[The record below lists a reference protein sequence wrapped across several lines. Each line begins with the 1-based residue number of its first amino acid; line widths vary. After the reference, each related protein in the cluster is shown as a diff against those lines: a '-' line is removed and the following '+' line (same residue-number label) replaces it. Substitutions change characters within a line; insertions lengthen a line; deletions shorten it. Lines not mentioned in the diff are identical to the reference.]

1 MRLRYLR
8 VRNYPPLEDVE
19 LVFHKPSLPGRE
31 CAIRFVVGVNGSGK
45 THLLQ
50 AVAESFLAMAR
61 QRPPHFPVT
70 LVYELG
76 EGDSNRTVVFDRP
89 GLARDAGWWKSIHT
103 AAVAGTDD
111 YSRDDWH
118 DILTQ
123 ARAGHEYWEPLIRD
137 GNWPGT
143 GVGLPEAVLAYTTGS
158 LDPWNVLFRREP
170 ATVDTHTVSQDAEY
184 ATAIERPAGWS
195 RQQELAYQAAQTT
208 EEARSEASRLRQ
220 MSEEL
225 ATKEH
230 DQTICQLLDPVQLKL
245 ALLAV
250 SLRQAMQDYRRY
262 ATDDAAR
269 SFMLE
274 IRGNSDEEKGL
285 RRQLSQIGWV
295 WPVSVV
301 LQVDFNLD
309 AWGEREAMRKR
320 SLIQAL
326 YLAANE
332 VIRVPEPSTQ
342 RRLFFDLQSKSTFDP
357 ESALHARA
365 MEGYFGGVATF
376 EYAGDA
382 LLQFLGGP
390 ENSPFNSFKTL
401 LDLHRQGLLTDI
413 QFAVRKADVDD
424 ILLFDELSDG
434 EQVYLGRMA
443 LFHLLEGESDAL
455 LLLDEPEVHFNDKW
469 KRQIVN
475 IVDSVLRERANDV
488 LIATHSSIVLTD
500 VFNDE
505 IILFD
510 KKDGHAVPHEI
521 RSTTFGADPSEV
533 MIRLF
538 GVPDSMGER
547 ALEWLDSQLVR
558 PWTAQD
564 LPELEDLLEKVGPGF
579 HRSEL
584 RGILRRLKDDA
595 AQD

>member
-1 MRLRYLR
+1 MRLRYLHIR
-8 VRNYPPLEDVE
+8 SYPPLEDVDIT
-19 LVFHKPSLPGRE
+19 FHKPNLPDRE

-61 QRPPHFPVT
+61 KKPPHFPIT
-70 LVYELG
+70 LIYELG
-76 EGDSNRTVVFDRP
+76 EGDNNRTVVFNSP
-89 GLARDAGWWKSIHT
+89 GPARDAGWWRSTQT
-103 AAVAGTDD
+103 AAVARTDD
-111 YSRDDWH
+111 YSRDDWQNV
-118 DILTQ
+118 LAQ
-123 ARAGHEYWEPLIRD
+123 ARTGHEYWEPLIRN
-137 GNWPGT
+137 GSWPGT

-158 LDPWNVLFRREP
+158 LDPWKALFRQEP
-170 ATVDTHTVSQDAEY
+170 VAADIDIVSQDADY
-184 ATAIERPAGWS
+184 HAAMERPASWS
-195 RQQELAYQAAQTT
+195 WQQELALQAAQTT
-208 EEARSEASRLRQ
+208 EEARSEVSRLRQ
-220 MSEEL
+220 MREES

-230 DQTICQLLDPVQLKL
+230 DQTICQLLDPIQLKL

-250 SLRQAMQDYRRY
+250 SLRQSMRDYRLY
-262 ATDDAAR
+262 ATDESVQ
-269 SFMLE
+269 SFILQV
-274 IRGNSDEEKGL
+274 RDKSDKTKGL
-285 RRQLSQIGWV
+285 RRQLSQVGWV

-301 LQVDFNLD
+301 LQVNFNPID
-309 AWGEREAMRKR
+309 WGEREAMQKR
-320 SLIQAL
+320 SLMQAL
-326 YLAANE
+326 YLGATE
-332 VIRVPEPSTQ
+332 VVREPEPSTH
-342 RRLFFDLQSKSTFDP
+342 RRLFFDLKSKFAFDP
-357 ESALHARA
+357 ASVPHASA
-365 MEGYFGGVATF
+365 MEEYLGGVTAF

-390 ENSPFNSFKTL
+390 EGSTFDSFKTL

-434 EQVYLGRMA
+434 EQVYLERMA

-469 KRQIVN
+469 KREIVD
-475 IVDSVLRERANDV
+475 IVDSALKERANDV
-488 LIATHSSIVLTD
+488 LIATHSSITLTD

-510 KKDGHAVPHEI
+510 KMDGQSVPREI
-521 RSTTFGADPSEV
+521 RSMTFGADPSEV

-538 GVPDSMGER
+538 GVRDSMGER
-547 ALEWLDSQLVR
+547 ALEWLDSQLER
-558 PWTAQD
+558 TWIDQD
-564 LPELEDLLEKVGPGF
+564 HSELEKLLERIGPGF

-584 RGILRRLKDDA
+584 RALLNRLKSDA

>member
-8 VRNYPPLEDVE
+8 VRSYPPFEDVE
-19 LVFHKPSLPGRE
+19 FAFRRSILPGRE
-31 CAIRFVVGVNGSGK
+31 CAIHFVVGVNGSGK

-76 EGDSNRTVVFDRP
+76 EDDNNRTVVFDSP
-89 GLARDAGWWKSIHT
+89 GRARDAGWWRSTQT
-103 AAVAGTDD
+103 AAVAGTED

-118 DILTQ
+118 GILAQ
-123 ARAGHEYWEPLIRD
+123 ARAGHEYWEPLIR
-137 GNWPGT
+137 NASWPGT

-158 LDPWNVLFRREP
+158 LDPWNALFRREP
-170 ATVDTHTVSQDAEY
+170 AVANIDIVSQDEEY
-184 ATAIERPAGWS
+184 ATGIERPADWS

-208 EEARSEASRLRQ
+208 KEARSEVARLGQ
-220 MSEEL
+220 MAEESV
-225 ATKEH
+225 TKEH
-230 DQTICQLLDPVQLKL
+230 DQTICQLIDPVQLKL
-245 ALLAV
+245 AVLAV

-262 ATDDAAR
+262 ATDEAAR
-269 SFMLE
+269 SFILQ
-274 IRGNSDEEKGL
+274 IRENSDEEKGL
-285 RRQLSQIGWV
+285 RRLLSQVGWV

-301 LQVDFNLD
+301 LQMDFNPD
-309 AWGEREAMRKR
+309 AWGEREAMQKR
-320 SLIQAL
+320 SLMQVL

-332 VIRVPEPSTQ
+332 VVHGPAPRTQ
-342 RRLFFDLQSKSTFDP
+342 RRLFFDLKSKSAFDP
-357 ESALHARA
+357 ASVLPVSA
-365 MEGYFGGVATF
+365 MEEYLGGVAAF

-390 ENSPFNSFKTL
+390 ESSPFDSFKTL
-401 LDLHRQGLLTDI
+401 LYLRRQGLLTDI
-413 QFAVRKADVDD
+413 QFAIRKADVDD

-469 KRQIVN
+469 KREIVD
-475 IVDSVLRERANDV
+475 IVDSVLKGRANDV
-488 LIATHSSIVLTD
+488 LIATQSSITLTD

-510 KKDGHAVPHEI
+510 KKAGRSVPREI

-547 ALEWLDSQLVR
+547 ALVWLDSQLVR
-558 PWTAQD
+558 EWTAQD
-564 LPELEDLLEKVGPGF
+564 LPELEQFLEKVGPGF

-584 RGILRRLKDDA
+584 RGILKRLKADA

>member
-8 VRNYPPLEDVE
+8 VRGYPPLEDVE
-19 LVFHKPSLPGRE
+19 ITFRSPSLPGRE

-61 QRPPHFPVT
+61 QKPPRFPVT
-70 LVYELG
+70 LVYDLG
-76 EGDSNRTVVFDRP
+76 ERHSTRTVIFDSP
-89 GLARDAGWWKSIHT
+89 GPAREVGWWESAPSAAPVESDRYGTEDWRRILAR
-103 AAVAGTDD
+103 V
-111 YSRDDWH
+111 RDG
-118 DILTQ
+118 LE
-123 ARAGHEYWEPLIRD
+123 GWEPLIRD
-137 GNWPGT
+137 ANWPGA

-158 LDPWNVLFRREP
+158 LIPWQALFVPEAAAAGMGVVAEDEP
-170 ATVDTHTVSQDAEY
+170 YPAA
-184 ATAIERPAGWS
+184 AERPVGWN
-195 RQQELAYQAAQTT
+195 RQRELDLQAALSTD
-208 EEARSEASRLRQ
+208 EARSEMSRLRQ
-220 MSEEL
+220 MAEE
-225 ATKEH
+225 AIGREH
-230 DQTICQLLDPVQLKL
+230 DQTVCQLLDPVQLKL
-245 ALLAV
+245 AVLAV
-250 SLRQAMQDYRRY
+250 SLRQAMEDHRRY
-262 ATDDAAR
+262 DTAEAAA
-269 SFMLE
+269 SW
-274 IRGNSDEEKGL
+274 IRRIRDQSDEEEGL
-285 RRQLSQIGWV
+285 RRLLSQIGWV

-301 LQVDFNLD
+301 LHMDFDPN
-309 AWGEREAMRKR
+309 AWGEREAMQKG
-320 SLIQAL
+320 SLMQAL
-326 YLAANE
+326 YLAASE
-332 VIRVPEPSTQ
+332 VVREPEPSTL
-342 RRLFFDLQSKSTFDP
+342 RRLFFDLKSKSTFDP
-357 ESALHARA
+357 ASVLSTGA
-365 MEGYFGGVATF
+365 MEEHLGGVSAF

-390 ENSPFNSFKTL
+390 DGSPFDSFKTL
-401 LDLHRQGLLTDI
+401 LDLRRQGLLADI

-434 EQVYLGRMA
+434 EQVYLERMA

-469 KRQIVN
+469 KREIVD
-475 IVDSVLRERANDV
+475 IVDSVLRDRANDV
-488 LIATHSSIVLTD
+488 LIATHSSITLTD

-510 KKDGHAVPHEI
+510 KTDGQSVPREI

-547 ALEWLDSQLVR
+547 ALEWLDSQLDR
-558 PWTAQD
+558 EWKDRD
-564 LPELEDLLEKVGPGF
+564 LPELETLLERVGPGF

-584 RGILRRLKDDA
+584 REILNRLKNGS

>member
-8 VRNYPPLEDVE
+8 VRSYPPLQDVE
-19 LVFHKPSLPGRE
+19 ITFRKPFLPGRE

-61 QRPPHFPVT
+61 QKPPHFPVT

-76 EGDSNRTVVFDRP
+76 EGRNFRTVIFDSP
-89 GLARDAGWWKSIHT
+89 GLARDVGWWESALS
-103 AAVAGTDD
+103 AAPAETDHYGTDD
-111 YSRDDWH
+111 WRRMLARVRDA
-118 DILTQ
+118 LE
-123 ARAGHEYWEPLIRD
+123 GWEPLIRD
-137 GNWPGT
+137 GNWPGA
-143 GVGLPEAVLAYTTGS
+143 GVGLPDAVLAYTTGS
-158 LDPWNVLFRREP
+158 LIPWKALFLQEAAAASMDVVAQNEP
-170 ATVDTHTVSQDAEY
+170 YPTDAE
-184 ATAIERPAGWS
+184 RPVGWN
-195 RQQELAYQAAQTT
+195 RQRELDLQAALTT
-208 EEARSEASRLRQ
+208 DEARSEISRLRQ
-220 MSEEL
+220 IAEE
-225 ATKEH
+225 AIGREH
-230 DQTICQLLDPVQLKL
+230 DQTVCQLLDPVQLKL
-245 ALLAV
+245 AVLAV
-250 SLRQAMQDYRRY
+250 SLRQAMEDHRRY
-262 ATDDAAR
+262 TTAAAAN
-269 SFMLE
+269 SWILQ
-274 IRGNSDEEKGL
+274 IRDHADEGSGL
-285 RRQLSQIGWV
+285 RRLLSQVGWV

-301 LQVDFNLD
+301 LHVDFDPN
-309 AWGEREAMRKR
+309 AWGEREAMQKR
-320 SLIQAL
+320 SLMQAL
-326 YLAANE
+326 YLAASE
-332 VIRVPEPSTQ
+332 VVREPQPSTL
-342 RRLFFDLQSKSTFDP
+342 RRLFFDLKSKSTFDP
-357 ESALHARA
+357 ASVLSSGA
-365 MEGYFGGVATF
+365 MEEHLGGVTAF

-390 ENSPFNSFKTL
+390 KGSPFNSFKTL
-401 LDLHRQGLLTDI
+401 LDLRRQGLLADI

-434 EQVYLGRMA
+434 EQVYLERMA

-469 KRQIVN
+469 KREIVD

-488 LIATHSSIVLTD
+488 LIATHSSITLTD

-510 KKDGHAVPHEI
+510 KKDGQSVPREI

-547 ALEWLDSQLVR
+547 ALEWLDLQLDR
-558 PWTAQD
+558 EWTESD
-564 LPELEDLLEKVGPGF
+564 LSELEALLERVGPGF

-584 RGILRRLKDDA
+584 RGILNRLKHGA